1 MVKQST
7 TNAMRF
13 INAYNQIEQSL
24 KAQNNLKSNL
34 SYTETIRISA
44 RNNSIVRKYEDDLID
59 YGRLRNSIVHSS
71 NDNHVI
77 AEPHTDVVEKYEK
90 IMELVCTPPLAI
102 DTPCVK
108 KEVKVISS
116 QAPLKDVMMAMY
128 KTGFSNFPIYDEN
141 GMLVGVANAGKMSRM
156 MGHKLYNK
164 ENFEEVFN
172 TPIGDIVKVN
182 ALDNFYALADSSIT
196 LDKVLNLFAENRKL
210 LLIIITPNGRL
221 IEPPIGIITV
231 SDILDINK
239 ILDNYQ

>member
-1 MVKQST
+1 MKGQVS
-7 TNAMRF
+7 NAMRF

-24 KAQNNLKSNL
+24 KAQNNLKSSL

-44 RNNSIVRKYEDDLID
+44 RTNSIVRKYEDDLID
-59 YGRLRNSIVHSS
+59 YGRLRNSIVHSA

-77 AEPHTDVVEKYEK
+77 AEPHTEVVEKYEK
-90 IMELVCTPPLAI
+90 IMNLVCTPPLAI
-102 DTPCVK
+102 NTTCVK
-108 KEVKVISS
+108 KDVKIINAKTS
-116 QAPLKDVMMAMY
+116 LKDAMVAMY
-128 KTGFSNFPIYDEN
+128 KTGFSNFPIYNDK
-141 GMLVGVANAGKMSRM
+141 GMLIGVANAGKVARI
-156 MGHKLYNK
+156 MGNKLYNK

-182 ALDNFYALADSSIT
+182 VQDNFYAIADSKIT

-210 LLIIITPNGRL
+210 LLIIITPNGTL
-221 IEPPIGIITV
+221 VEETIGIITV